1 MDITCMLVPVILFVY
16 NRPWHTRQTIDSLKK
31 NELADSTELIVF
43 SDAPKNEKA
52 ESQVKEVR
60 DYLKTIE
67 GFKSVK
73 IIEREHNWGLA
84 ASIID
89 GVTEVVNEYGRV
101 IVLEDDIVTSPVFLQ
116 YMNQALDF
124 YADKKDVWHISGWSY
139 PIESEGLGDAFLWR
153 GMNCWGWATW
163 SDRWKHFKK
172 DPEGLIKNW
181 TSDDQKA
188 FDLGGT
194 GVFWPQVL
202 GNATGK
208 LNTWAIFWYATIF
221 QNKGLCLNPTV
232 SYVDNIGHD
241 GSGVHCGNDTSHL
254 SAELCQK
261 ESINLPTDI
270 FESKLAVSRIIRF
283 YKSNTLPLYKRALNK
298 ICRKLI
304 GRNLL

>member
-1 MDITCMLVPVILFVY
+1 MNYAPVVLFVY
-16 NRPWHTRQTIDSLKK
+16 NRVTHTRETVSSLNLSTISPQTD
-31 NELADSTELIVF
+31 LIVF

-52 ESQVKEVR
+52 KSQVKEVR

-101 IVLEDDIVTSPVFLQ
+101 IVLEDDIVTSPAFLK

-124 YADKKDVWHISGWSY
+124 YAEKKDVWHISGWSY

-181 TSDDQKA
+181 TSDDKKA

-194 GVFWPQVL
+194 GVFWSQVL
-202 GNATGK
+202 GNAAGK

-270 FESKLAVSRIIRF
+270 FESKLAVSRIIKF
-283 YKSNTLPLYKRALNK
+283 YRKNTIPLYKRALNK
-298 ICRKLI
+298 ISRILI
-304 GRNLL
+304 SRNFVQ

>member
-1 MDITCMLVPVILFVY
+1 MNYAPVVLFVY
-16 NRPWHTRQTIDSLKK
+16 NRVAHTRETVSSLK
-31 NELADSTELIVF
+31 LSTISPQTDLIVF

-60 DYLKTIE
+60 DYLKTIK

-73 IIEREHNWGLA
+73 VIKREHNWGLA

-89 GVTEVVNEYGRV
+89 GVTDVVNEYGRA
-101 IVLEDDIVTSPVFLQ
+101 IVLEDDIVISPAFLQ

-124 YADKKDVWHISGWSY
+124 YEDKKDVWHISGWSY
-139 PIESEGLGDAFLWR
+139 PIDKEDLGDAFLWR

-181 TSDDQKA
+181 TTDDKKA

-194 GVFWPQVL
+194 GVFWSQVL
-202 GNATGK
+202 GNASGK

-221 QNKGLCLNPTV
+221 QNKGLCLNPAV
-232 SYVDNIGHD
+232 SYVENIGHD

-270 FESKLAVSRIIRF
+270 FESKLAFARIIRF
-283 YKSNTLPLYKRALNK
+283 YRKNTLPLYKRALNK
-298 ICRKLI
+298 LSRKLV
-304 GRNLL
+304 GRNLIQ

>member
-1 MDITCMLVPVILFVY
+1 MLVPVILFVY

-89 GVTEVVNEYGRV
+89 GVTEVVNEYGKV

-124 YADKKDVWHISGWSY
+124 YADKKDIWHISGWSY

-181 TSDDQKA
+181 TSDDKKA

-194 GVFWPQVL
+194 GVFWSQVL
-202 GNATGK
+202 GNAAGK

-232 SYVDNIGHD
+232 SYVENIGHD
-241 GSGVHCGNDTSHL
+241 GSGVHCGNDTSHI
-254 SAELCQK
+254 STELCK
-261 ESINLPTDI
+261 KGSINLPVELS
-270 FESKLAVSRIIRF
+270 ESKSAVSRIIKF

-298 ICRKLI
+298 IGRKLF
-304 GRNLL
+304 GRNLIQ

>member
-1 MDITCMLVPVILFVY
+1 MLVPVILFVY

-31 NELADSTELIVF
+31 NELADSTELIIF

-116 YMNQALDF
+116 YMNTALDF

-172 DPEGLIKNW
+172 DPEGLINSW
-181 TSDDQKA
+181 SSDDKKA

-221 QNKGLCLNPTV
+221 QNKGLCLNPIV

-270 FESKLAVSRIIRF
+270 FESKLAVSRIIKF
-283 YKSNTLPLYKRALNK
+283 YRKNTIPLYKRAVNK
-298 ICRKLI
+298 ISRILI
-304 GRNLL
+304 GRNLVQ